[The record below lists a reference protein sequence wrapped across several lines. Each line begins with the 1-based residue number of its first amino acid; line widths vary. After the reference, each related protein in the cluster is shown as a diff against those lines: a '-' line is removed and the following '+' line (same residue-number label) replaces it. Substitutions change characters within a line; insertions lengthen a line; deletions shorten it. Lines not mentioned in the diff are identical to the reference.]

1 MWICLFSWP
10 RQQTKAGCYPTVV
23 NCIFLVLFFP
33 LVNILATKWLPS
45 NGPGETSGVCI

>member
-23 NCIFLVLFFP
+23 NCIFLVLFFSTCKYIG
-33 LVNILATKWLPS
+33 NKMAAEQWARA
-45 NGPGETSGVCI
+45 N